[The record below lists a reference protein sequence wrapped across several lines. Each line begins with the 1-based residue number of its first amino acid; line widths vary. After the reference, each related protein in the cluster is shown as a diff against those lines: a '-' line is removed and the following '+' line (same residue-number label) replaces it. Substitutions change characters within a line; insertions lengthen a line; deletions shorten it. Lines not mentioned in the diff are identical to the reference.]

1 MFLLWTNIGKKS
13 FMKERVWKTFKIKD
27 DHEIIGTT
35 KTKNKKIFL
44 QTYEGKVLNVILE
57 MFLENYWTFLNK

>member
-1 MFLLWTNIGKKS
+1 
-13 FMKERVWKTFKIKD
+13 MKERVWKTFKIKD